1 MEASETDAVY
11 SVGEADAVYT
21 VADRIVQLND
31 TMKDIKELLT
41 TISNQLFDVFNEEGD
56 GEVKVRLVENKEEK

>member
-1 MEASETDAVY
+1 MEEPIT
-11 SVGEADAVYT
+11 VGEGDAIYT
-21 VADRIVQLND
+21 VADRIKQLDD
-31 TMKDIKELLT
+31 TMKDIKETLT